1 MRNIDNES
9 LVAAAANGDQESWE
23 ILVNRYADLVWAVA
37 RSFRLS
43 RADAADVSQ
52 ATWLRLVEHLHDIRD
67 PSQVG
72 SWLVTTARCEALA
85 VLRRAVRSL
94 PVGHWWQLDIP
105 DQRAEE
111 PDAHVM
117 RDADAAEVRR
127 AFRRLST
134 NCQQLLLLLL
144 AEPAPSYSQIS
155 AALDMPVGSIG
166 PTRARCLRTLRRLL
180 DVEKALDG

>member
-1 MRNIDNES
+1 
-9 LVAAAANGDQESWE
+9 
-23 ILVNRYADLVWAVA
+23 
-37 RSFRLS
+37 
-43 RADAADVSQ
+43 
-52 ATWLRLVEHLHDIRD
+52 
-67 PSQVG
+67 
-72 SWLVTTARCEALA
+72 
-85 VLRRAVRSL
+85 
-94 PVGHWWQLDIP
+94 
-105 DQRAEE
+105 
-111 PDAHVM
+111 M

>member
-1 MRNIDNES
+1 MPYINDAS
-9 LVAAAANGDQESWE
+9 LVAAAADGDRESWE
-23 ILVNRYADLVWAVA
+23 MLVNRYAGLVWAVA
-37 RSFRLS
+37 RGFRLS

-52 ATWLRLVEHLHDIRD
+52 ATWLRLVEHLPDIRD
-67 PSQVG
+67 PSQIG
-72 SWLVTTARCEALA
+72 SWLVTTARREALA

-94 PVGHWWQLDIP
+94 PVGHLWQLDIP
-105 DQRAEE
+105 DPQAET
-111 PDAHVM
+111 PDVRIV

-134 NCQQLLLLLL
+134 SCQQLLLLLL
-144 AEPAPSYSQIS
+144 AEPAPSYAEVS
-155 AALDMPVGSIG
+155 AALNMPVGSIG